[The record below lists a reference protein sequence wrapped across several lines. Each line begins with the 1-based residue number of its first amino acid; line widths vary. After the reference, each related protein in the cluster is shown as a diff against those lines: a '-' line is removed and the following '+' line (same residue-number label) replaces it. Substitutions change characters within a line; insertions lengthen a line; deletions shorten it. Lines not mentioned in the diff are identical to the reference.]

1 LADKDVARRW
11 TIAIAQLRSRA
22 AKVRRAAVPPEV
34 LEVVEQ
40 SLTLSDAVVREL
52 AGTGLQFDAY
62 KLKLDEQTAQWSYL
76 FEEMPL
82 PCVETDASG
91 IIFNANRAA
100 ATMLNTS
107 VKHLGARLLMH
118 FAEDR
123 DGFVQLLRG
132 LSADGS
138 RHSSPMIIRPRERAP
153 MHVEATVI
161 PRSPGDRT
169 SWLWFFMPGE
179 HPHVS
184 PRRHEKPHAETAG
197 TQPPLAS

>member
-1 LADKDVARRW
+1 M
-11 TIAIAQLRSRA
+11 AIAQLRNRA
-22 AKVRRAAVPPEV
+22 AKVRRGSASPEV
-34 LEVVEQ
+34 LDVVEQ
-40 SLTLSDAVVREL
+40 SLSLSDAVVREL
-52 AGTGLQFDAY
+52 AGTGLRFDAY
-62 KLKLDEQTAQWSYL
+62 KLKLDEQTALWSYL

-82 PCVETDASG
+82 SCIETDASS

-123 DGFVQLLRG
+123 DRFGQLLRG
-132 LSADGS
+132 LSIDGS
-138 RHSSPMIIRPRERAP
+138 RQSSPLIIRPRERAP

-169 SWLWFFMPGE
+169 SWLWFFRPGE
-179 HPHVS
+179 RPHVS
-184 PRRHEKPHAETAG
+184 PRRHERAHAETAE
-197 TQPPLAS
+197 TPPPLAS

>member
-1 LADKDVARRW
+1 M
-11 TIAIAQLRSRA
+11 
-22 AKVRRAAVPPEV
+22 

-40 SLTLSDAVVREL
+40 SLALSDAVVREL

-62 KLKLDEQTAQWSYL
+62 KVKLDEQTALWSYL

-91 IIFNANRAA
+91 VIFNANRAA

-107 VKHLGARLLMH
+107 VKHLGARLLLH

-123 DGFVQLLRG
+123 DGFGQLLRG
-132 LSADGS
+132 LSLDSS

-153 MHVEATVI
+153 IHVEATVF
-161 PRSPGDRT
+161 PRSPGDHT

-184 PRRHEKPHAETAG
+184 ARRHEKAPSQTPES
-197 TQPPLAS
+197 PSPVS

>member
-1 LADKDVARRW
+1 MR
-11 TIAIAQLRSRA
+11 TRA
-22 AKVRRAAVPPEV
+22 AKVRRAAVPPEA

-40 SLTLSDAVVREL
+40 SLALSDAVVREL
-52 AGTGLQFDAY
+52 AGTGLEFDAY
-62 KLKLDEQTAQWSYL
+62 KLKLDEQTALWSYL

-82 PCVETDASG
+82 ACVETDASG

-123 DGFVQLLRG
+123 DGFGQLLRG
-132 LSADGS
+132 LSSDGS
-138 RHSSPMIIRPRERAP
+138 RHSAPMIIRPRERAP
-153 MHVEATVI
+153 MRVEATVI

-169 SWLWFFMPGE
+169 SWLWFFMPGN

-184 PRRHEKPHAETAG
+184 PRRHEKAHVDSHE
-197 TQPPLAS
+197 PPAHLTS